1 MNFSTSLNNS
11 DFLDASN
18 MLFSNLK
25 KASFSGDFAKKRST
39 LSSFLNKSLLNPI
52 LVGKAKIIGDSI
64 NLISKSLL
72 FFIKLFSLPK
82 ILVLIFTISFLS

>member
-1 MNFSTSLNNS
+1 MNFSISSNNNE
-11 DFLDASN
+11 FLDASDI
-18 MLFSNLK
+18 LFSNLK

-39 LSSFLNKSLLNPI
+39 LFSFSNKSLLNPI

-72 FFIKLFSLPK
+72 FK
-82 ILVLIFTISFLS
+82 ILVKITSF